1 MIPSTK
7 VYTKVY
13 TKEANKEVNSSS
25 KLLRLTTLVLLMFMA
40 GCSALEAQLTAVEE
54 PEGVCLDYRSFRTV
68 VEECT
73 PLYGRL
79 ICIDKEK
86 TRVVCTRRETIDSE

>member
-1 MIPSTK
+1 MVKTMIPSS
-7 VYTKVY
+7 KVY

-25 KLLRLTTLVLLMFMA
+25 KLLWLTTLVLLMFMA
-40 GCSALEAQLTAVEE
+40 GCSAVEE
-54 PEGVCLDYRSFRTV
+54 PEGVCLDYKSFRTV

-73 PLYGRL
+73 PLYGQL

>member
-7 VYTKVY
+7 VYTKVT

-25 KLLRLTTLVLLMFMA
+25 ILLWFTTLVLLMFMA
-40 GCSALEAQLTAVEE
+40 ASCTTLEE
-54 PEGVCLDYRSFRTV
+54 PEAVCLDYKSFKTV

-73 PLYGRL
+73 PLYGQL

>member
-1 MIPSTK
+1 MVTTMIPSTK

-25 KLLRLTTLVLLMFMA
+25 LLLLFTTLVLLMFMA
-40 GCSALEAQLTAVEE
+40 ASCTTLEE
-54 PEGVCLDYRSFRTV
+54 PEGVCLDYKSFRTV

-73 PLYGRL
+73 PLYGQL

>member
-1 MIPSTK
+1 MIPSS
-7 VYTKVY
+7 KVY

-25 KLLRLTTLVLLMFMA
+25 LLLLFTTLVLLMFMA
-40 GCSALEAQLTAVEE
+40 ASCTTLEAQLTAVEE

-73 PLYGRL
+73 PLYGQL

-86 TRVVCTRRETIDSE
+86 TRVVCTRRENNGKSND

>member
-1 MIPSTK
+1 MIPSSK
-7 VYTKVY
+7 VYTKVI

-25 KLLRLTTLVLLMFMA
+25 KLLWLTTLVLLMFMA
-40 GCSALEAQLTAVEE
+40 SSCTTLEE
-54 PEGVCLDYRSFRTV
+54 PEGVCIDYKSFRTV

-86 TRVVCTRRETIDSE
+86 TRVVCTRREAIDSE

>member
-1 MIPSTK
+1 MIPSSK
-7 VYTKVY
+7 VYTKVT

-25 KLLRLTTLVLLMFMA
+25 LLLLFTTLVLLMFMA
-40 GCSALEAQLTAVEE
+40 GCSALEE
-54 PEGVCLDYRSFRTV
+54 PEGVCLDYKSFRTV

-73 PLYGRL
+73 PLYGQL

>member
-1 MIPSTK
+1 MIPSSK
-7 VYTKVY
+7 VYTKVT

-40 GCSALEAQLTAVEE
+40 ANCTTLEE
-54 PEGVCLDYRSFRTV
+54 PEGVCLDYKSFRTV

-73 PLYGRL
+73 PLYGYL
-79 ICIDKEK
+79 ICIEKEK
-86 TRVVCTRRETIDSE
+86 TRVVCTKRETIDNE

>member
-1 MIPSTK
+1 MIPSSK
-7 VYTKVY
+7 VYTKVT

-25 KLLRLTTLVLLMFMA
+25 LLLWLTTLVLLMFMA
-40 GCSALEAQLTAVEE
+40 GCSALEKL
-54 PEGVCLDYRSFRTV
+54 EGACLDYKSFRTV

-73 PLYGRL
+73 PLYGHL

-86 TRVVCTRRETIDSE
+86 TRVVCTRREDNGSE